1 MRSIFLV
8 LGLMLSSV
16 FLSNAQDLPTFDW
29 KISSSMDNAEAGDTL
44 RLMFM
49 TDIKEGLHIYGST
62 FECEFGPNPSR
73 LDSTE
78 ATGLNLEGSLI
89 SKGVI
94 TEYDDI
100 FMCELNYFKKHA
112 RFEQKVAMTGSSG
125 TVSGILEYQVCLENG
140 MCILQK
146 EPFTIRIE

>member
-1 MRSIFLV
+1 MRSIFLA
-8 LGLMLSSV
+8 LGFMLSCAFNS
-16 FLSNAQDLPTFDW
+16 SAQDLPTFDW
-29 KISSSMDNAEAGDTL
+29 KISASVDKAEQGESFHLT
-44 RLMFM
+44 FM
-49 TDIKEGLHIYGST
+49 TDIKEGLHIYGSS

-78 ATGLNLEGSLI
+78 AQGLSLEGGLI
-89 SKGVI
+89 SSGVV

-112 RFEQKVAMTGSSG
+112 HFEQKVTMTESSG
-125 TVSGILEYQVCLENG
+125 TLSGILEYQVCLENG